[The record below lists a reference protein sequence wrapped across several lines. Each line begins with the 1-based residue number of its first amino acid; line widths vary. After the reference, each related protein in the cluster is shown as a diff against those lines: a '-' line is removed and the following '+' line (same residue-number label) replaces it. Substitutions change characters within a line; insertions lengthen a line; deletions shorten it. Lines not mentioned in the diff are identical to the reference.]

1 MKTKIKQGYLLYK
14 RRVADVLQQ
23 KTERLSTR
31 RKKLLLFLF
40 CACFAG
46 MSICAIV
53 SAFVSHPKPV
63 AVKGHMPRIVHEKES
78 PAQPFLSKKEYER
91 IERFKQQIY
100 ALPKPVFDSFM
111 KARPKLMDS
120 ITQIEQYYQ
129 SQK

>member
-1 MKTKIKQGYLLYK
+1 MKTKIKQGYLAYK
-14 RRVADVLQQ
+14 RRMADVLQQ
-23 KTERLSTR
+23 KTEGFSTR

-40 CACFAG
+40 CLCFAG
-46 MSICAIV
+46 MSVWAIV
-53 SAFVSHPKPV
+53 NAFTAQQKPV
-63 AVKGHMPRIVHEKES
+63 AAKGHMPRIVHEKEN
-78 PAQPFLSKKEYER
+78 PTLPFLSKKEYER

-111 KARPKLMDS
+111 QARPKLMDS